1 MKSIIKL
8 FYVVLLPLAVLASG
22 ISYLMN
28 TTNPSYLATIV
39 LFVAVFFNA
48 VFWLSNMN
56 KKSIWP
62 IIDIQVVPMIA
73 VGIIIEKTSASSN
86 DNSLAIMIPFLI
98 IEFKNRKK
106 KYHQ

>member
-73 VGIIIEKTSASSN
+73 VGIIIEKTSAL
-86 DNSLAIMIPFLI
+86 DNTSLAIMIPFLI